1 MKVTTLTDI
10 INKREEI
17 LAIAAK
23 HGAYQVKIF
32 GSFIRGEETGES
44 DLDLLVQFEQG
55 RSLFDLIG
63 LKQELED
70 LLGLD
75 VDVVTDN
82 ALHSYVKEN
91 VMSEAI
97 SL

>member
-1 MKVTTLTDI
+1 MTTLTDI